1 MARVSLAAPVSTI
14 AGGKTAKAL
23 SDGLGIETI
32 DDLLRHYPRRYIDP
46 GELTDLDVLQVGEHV
61 TVFAEVVSAVNRR
74 MQQRRGTVTEVV
86 VSDGV
91 GRISLVFFNQPWRVE
106 REFRVGRRGLFAG
119 TVSAFGGTRQLAHP
133 RYVMLPDRSQMG

>member
-14 AGGKTAKAL
+14 VGGKTAKAL
-23 SDGLGIETI
+23 RDGLGIETI

-74 MQQRRGTVTEVV
+74 MQQRRGTVELKARRISVDQERELVEAMAPDRQLVRPLLVV
-86 VSDGV
+86 VPKSAGHADGHE
-91 GRISLVFFNQPWRVE
+91 QE
-106 REFRVGRRGLFAG
+106 
-119 TVSAFGGTRQLAHP
+119 AHAIEQEASGVVRP
-133 RYVMLPDRSQMG
+133 